1 VDLIIRTA
9 IAFAFI
15 LLVTRVIGRRELA
28 GLEPFDLIL
37 LVVVGDLIQQGVTQ
51 NDESVTGMLIVVGT
65 LTVLTVVVSYLG
77 FRMPGV
83 RRALEGTPIVLVEDG
98 AVVVRNVK
106 SERLTVPEIEAEAR
120 AQQITSLSDVK
131 FAILETNGKIS
142 FIPFPS
148 SG

>member
-15 LLVTRVIGRRELA
+15 LLVTRVIGRRELS

-65 LTVLTVVVSYLG
+65 LTVLTVMVSYMG
-77 FRMPGV
+77 FRMPRV
-83 RRALEGTPIVLVEDG
+83 RRALEGIPIVLIEDG
-98 AVVVRNVK
+98 SIVTGNLN
-106 SERLTVPEIEAEAR
+106 SERLSVSEIEAEAR
-120 AQQITSLSDVK
+120 AQQITSLTDVK

-142 FIPFPS
+142 FIPFPG

>member
-1 VDLIIRTA
+1 VDLIIRTG
-9 IAFAFI
+9 IAFAFL
-15 LLVTRVIGRRELA
+15 LLVTRVIGRRELS

-65 LTVLTVVVSYLG
+65 LTVLTVLVSYLG

-83 RRALEGTPIVLVEDG
+83 RRALEGVPMVLIEDG
-98 AVVVRNVK
+98 AIVVGNLK
-106 SERLTVPEIEAEAR
+106 AERLSVSEIEAEAR
-120 AQQITSLSDVK
+120 AQQIASLSDVR

-142 FIPFPS
+142 FIPFQ
-148 SG
+148 G